1 MKIGDPDK
9 EVFRILLDMVKGSRG
24 DPYRIGNYT
33 LHFRYAVAKVGEI
46 LPNLQQVFDLVKF
59 VPEEDVK
66 GLVFDVIG
74 FYREFTTEFNLRDNT
89 IYVFPDRSV
98 ETVNEFIETIR
109 RHGAKSKIDK

>member
-9 EVFRILLDMVKGSRG
+9 EIFRILLDMVKGSRR
-24 DPYRIGNYT
+24 DTYRIGNYT

-46 LPNLQQVFDLVKF
+46 LPNLEQVFDLVRM
-59 VPEEDVK
+59 VPEENIK

-74 FYREFTTEFNLRDNT
+74 FYREFTTEINLRDNM

-109 RHGAKSKIDK
+109 RRGAKSKIGK